1 MRHPTGQGLRQTAR
15 HGQQAQHG
23 GGGVQRGQRCAGV
36 ERRGAGLFGE
46 FFALRVAH
54 QRRVQVARRGQAQL
68 ALQQNL
74 ARRVVGQ
81 VFAPHHIGDALR
93 RVIHHHCELVSKAAI
108 GAFEHKVAHLGR
120 NILLLGAEPA
130 VLPAD
135 DATRS

>member
-1 MRHPTGQGLRQTAR
+1 M
-15 HGQQAQHG
+15 
-23 GGGVQRGQRCAGV
+23 
-36 ERRGAGLFGE
+36 
-46 FFALRVAH
+46 
-54 QRRVQVARRGQAQL
+54 QVARRGQAQL

-108 GAFEHKVAHLGR
+108 GAFEHKVAHLGG